1 MSVKFCNFVEVY
13 LVSFQQITLKLGN
26 FLNLNLKALFPAE
39 SIDFSSPV
47 HEKKIEKNMERSVIC
62 LFL

>member
-1 MSVKFCNFVEVY
+1 MCVKFCNFVEVS

-26 FLNLNLKALFPAE
+26 FTNLKALFPAE
-39 SIDFSSPV
+39 SIDFSSPA
-47 HEKKIEKNMERSVIC
+47 HKKKIEKNMERSVIC